1 MRRVVLL
8 AVLALAL
15 PTAALA
21 STVDY
26 VGQALPGPGGSAA
39 SVVAHVAAGGS
50 VSATFWSLSVNGG
63 AFGAG
68 KVQIS
73 TNLNSTSCGAGCFG
87 ISGGTVQIWNS
98 SSVLLFSGSFST
110 GTVQQV
116 GGSITI
122 AGLTTGGNTVAG
134 VFKMGSAGKW
144 FGSSDTFVTPEPG
157 TLGLLGTG
165 LVGLAGL
172 VRRRMRRQNA

>member
-8 AVLALAL
+8 ALLALAL

-21 STVDY
+21 SSVDY
-26 VGQALPGPGGSAA
+26 VGQALQGGTAA
-39 SVVAHVAAGGS
+39 TVVAKVAANGS
-50 VSATFWSLSVNGG
+50 VTVTFHSLSVNGG

-68 KVQIS
+68 TVTIS
-73 TNLNSTSCGAGCFG
+73 ANLNNQSCGLGCYD
-87 ISGGTVQIWNS
+87 ISGGTVKIWNS
-98 SSVLLFSGSFST
+98 SNALLFSGSFST
-110 GTVQQV
+110 GTVQQI

-122 AGLTTGGNTVAG
+122 AGLTTGGNTIAG
-134 VFKMGSAGKW
+134 VFKLGKAGW
-144 FGSSDTFVTPEPG
+144 YGSSDTFVTPEPG

-172 VRRRMRRQNA
+172 VRRRMRS

>member
-8 AVLALAL
+8 ALLALAL

-26 VGQALPGPGGSAA
+26 VGQAAQGVSPAATVVGS
-39 SVVAHVAAGGS
+39 VAANGS
-50 VSATFWSLSVNGG
+50 LSVTFHSLSVNGG
-63 AFGAG
+63 AFTSGTVA
-68 KVQIS
+68 IS
-73 TNLNSTSCGAGCFG
+73 VSLNSSSCGTGCFN

-98 SSVLLFSGSFST
+98 SNALLFSGTFST
-110 GTVQQV
+110 GTAQQV
-116 GGSITI
+116 GNSITI
-122 AGLTTGGNTVAG
+122 AGVTTGGNTIAG
-134 VFKMGSAGKW
+134 VFNLGSAGW

-172 VRRRMRRQNA
+172 VRRRLRG